1 MKCNTW
7 ESGKENAILSDYD
20 KTIHSFIGFRMKKH
34 NILLIDDDES
44 LRKVI
49 SHNLTSEGYRV
60 ALASGGR
67 EGLDLFKKGEF
78 DLVVTDLK
86 MPDFDGMEV
95 LREVKRLNRDALVI
109 MITAYGTIEK
119 AVEALKAGAY
129 DYITKPFN
137 RDELKIA
144 VEKAL
149 QVKSLEEENLKLKS
163 ELNDKFKFDN
173 IIGVSS
179 KMADVLQIIKRVS
192 KTDST
197 VLLLGESGTG
207 KELIA
212 RAIHCNSSRNDKP
225 FVIVNCA
232 AIPED
237 LMESELFG
245 YQKGSFTGAIE
256 NKAGKFEH
264 ANGGTIFLDE
274 IGDLKLELQAK
285 LLRVLQE
292 KTIDKVGRADVIEV
306 DVRVIAATN
315 QNLPKLIEEGAF
327 REDLYYRLSVIP
339 VKIPSLRERKDDI
352 SLLIEHFL
360 KVLKAP
366 LNVKFSHETIKVMEN
381 YSWRGNVRELG
392 NVIERALVLRK
403 GDIISPDDLPEEVRF
418 SSAITGSLILELP
431 EQGIS
436 LEDVERELLIKA
448 LEKNNWNQSKTASF
462 LSITRATLIYRIEKY
477 NLKK

>member
-1 MKCNTW
+1 
-7 ESGKENAILSDYD
+7 
-20 KTIHSFIGFRMKKH
+20 MKKH

-49 SHNLTSEGYRV
+49 SHNLTSEGYKV
-60 ALASGGR
+60 ASARGGR
-67 EGLDLFKKGEF
+67 EGIDLFKKEEF

-86 MPDFDGMEV
+86 MSDLDGMEV
-95 LREVKRLNRDALVI
+95 LREVKRLNKDALVI

-129 DYITKPFN
+129 DYVTKPFN

-149 QVKSLEEENLKLKS
+149 RIKSLEKENLKLKS
-163 ELNDKFKFDN
+163 ELNEKFRFDN

-179 KMADVLQIIKRVS
+179 KMADVLQLIKRVS

-212 RAIHCNSSRNDKP
+212 RAVHCNSSRNDKP
-225 FVIVNCA
+225 LVIVNCA

-245 YQKGSFTGAIE
+245 HQKGSFTGALGD
-256 NKAGKFEH
+256 KAGKFEH

-292 KTIDKVGRADVIEV
+292 KTIDKVGGVDPIEV

-315 QNLPKLIEEGAF
+315 QNLRRQIEDGAF

-339 VKIPSLRERKDDI
+339 VKIPSLRERRDDI
-352 SLLIEHFL
+352 FLLIEHFL
-360 KVLKAP
+360 KVFKTP
-366 LNVKFSHETIKVMEN
+366 PNVKFSPEAIKVMEN
-381 YSWRGNVRELG
+381 CIWKGNVRELG
-392 NVIERALVLRK
+392 NVIERALLLRK
-403 GDIISPDDLPEEVRF
+403 GDVISPDDLPEEIRF
-418 SSAITGSLILELP
+418 SSAITGSFIRELP
-431 EQGIS
+431 EEGIS
-436 LEDVERELLIKA
+436 LVDIEKELLIKA

-462 LSITRATLIYRIEKY
+462 LSITRATLIYRMEKY
-477 NLKK
+477 NLRRL

>member
-1 MKCNTW
+1 MKR
-7 ESGKENAILSDYD
+7 Y
-20 KTIHSFIGFRMKKH
+20 

-49 SHNLTSEGYRV
+49 SHNLISEGYRV
-60 ALASGGR
+60 TSASDGR
-67 EGLDLFKKGEF
+67 EGISLFKNGEF

-86 MPDFDGMEV
+86 MPDLDGMEV
-95 LREVKRLNRDALVI
+95 LREVKRLNRDTLVI

-137 RDELKIA
+137 RDEIKIA

-149 QVKSLEEENLKLKS
+149 QVKRLEEENLKLKF
-163 ELNDKFKFDN
+163 ELNEKFKFDN

-179 KMADVLQIIKRVS
+179 KFIDVLQVIKRVS

-212 RAIHCNSSRNDKP
+212 RAIHCNSSRNDKS

-237 LMESELFG
+237 LLESELFG
-245 YQKGSFTGAIE
+245 HQKGSFSGAIE
-256 NKAGKFEH
+256 NKSGKFEH

-274 IGDLKLELQAK
+274 IGDLKLGLQAK

-292 KTIDKVGRADVIEV
+292 KTIDKVGGADTIEV

-315 QNLPKLIEEGAF
+315 QDLPKLIEEGTF

-339 VKIPSLRERKDDI
+339 VKIPSLRERRGDI
-352 SLLIEHFL
+352 PLLVEHFL
-360 KVLKAP
+360 KIFKAP
-366 LNVKFSHETIKVMEN
+366 SNVKFSPEAMRVMEN

-403 GDIISPDDLPEEVRF
+403 GDIINSDGLPEEVRF
-418 SSAITGSLILELP
+418 SSAITGNLILELP
-431 EQGIS
+431 EEGIS
-436 LEDVERELLIKA
+436 LEDVEKELLIKA
-448 LEKNNWNQSKTASF
+448 LDKNNWNQSKAATF
-462 LSITRATLIYRIEKY
+462 LRITRATLIYRMEKY
-477 NLKK
+477 NLKKT